1 MTIDEIAELHGLLAD
16 TTRLRILNLLRGG
29 PLCVCHIV
37 AALDLPQSTVSR
49 HLSWLKVGRL
59 VELNQAERYSIYSP
73 IADGQFTKIV
83 NAAAKQAGETNSGIE
98 DMGRLRDALRK
109 LPNKYV
115 SRTE

>member
-29 PLCVCHIV
+29 PLCACHVI
-37 AALDLPQSTVSR
+37 AALGLPQSTVSR
-49 HLSWLKVGRL
+49 HLGWLKVGGL
-59 VELNQAERYSIYSP
+59 IELNQAERYSIYSTMSDCP
-73 IADGQFTKIV
+73 FADVV
-83 NAAAKQAGETNSGIE
+83 NTAARRAADIDIGKE
-98 DMGRLRDALRK
+98 DLARLRDALRE